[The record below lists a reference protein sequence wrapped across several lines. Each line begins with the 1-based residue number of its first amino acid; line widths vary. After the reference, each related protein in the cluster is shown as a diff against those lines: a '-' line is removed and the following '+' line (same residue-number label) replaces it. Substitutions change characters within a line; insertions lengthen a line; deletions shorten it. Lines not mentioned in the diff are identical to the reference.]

1 MSTAAMRSGLPE
13 LARVGAALLFCA
25 AACLA
30 TAGAS
35 SEQRFA
41 SGSQQTT
48 LIELFTSQGCSSC
61 PPAERWLGDLS
72 DDPRLWSEIIPVAF
86 HVDYW
91 DYIGW
96 RDTYADPKF
105 SARQRRYH
113 SEDAIDS
120 VYTPGFVV
128 NGREWRGWFKRRAL
142 PVASTE
148 SGDLRLSL
156 TGRQLKASYS
166 APPQAGATQNLH
178 VALLGTGLAVDV
190 ARGENSGRRLAQDFT
205 VLQLIT
211 LSSTDGT
218 WSVTLPAIDMPDGAR
233 PAIAAWV
240 SDAATQRPLQAVGG
254 WIVTDS

>member
-1 MSTAAMRSGLPE
+1 MSTAVMRSGL
-13 LARVGAALLFCA
+13 ARVSAAWLLCA

-30 TAGAS
+30 EAGAS

-48 LIELFTSQGCSSC
+48 LVELFTSQGCSSC
-61 PPAERWLGDLS
+61 PPAERWLGDLK
-72 DDPRLWSEIIPVAF
+72 DDPRLWREIIPVAF

-96 RDTYADPKF
+96 QDTFADPKF

-113 SEDAIDS
+113 SEDAIDT

-128 NGREWRGWFKRRAL
+128 NGREWRGWFQRRAL
-142 PVASTE
+142 PVAKTQP
-148 SGDLRLSL
+148 GNLQLSL
-156 TGRQLKASYS
+156 TGRQLKASYTPS
-166 APPQAGATQNLH
+166 LPAGATLNLQ
-178 VALLGTGLAVDV
+178 VALLGTGLEVDV

-211 LSSTDGT
+211 LSSTDGN
-218 WSVTLPAIDMPDGAR
+218 WSVTLPEIAMPDGGR

-240 SDAATQRPLQAVGG
+240 SDTATQRPLQAVGG
-254 WIVTDS
+254 WIVTGG